1 MDKNTVKSRVLCCLK
16 ENGLTYSPV
25 EDNQLLFK
33 EIDDS
38 LMMIKLAIEIE
49 NEFNIELDWEELEPG
64 PQHNA
69 TLENLVDHI
78 KDLIS

>member
-16 ENGLTYSPV
+16 ENGLPYCPV
-25 EDNQLLFK
+25 EDNQSLFK

-38 LMMIKLAIEIE
+38 LMMIKLAIELE
-49 NEFNIELDWEELEPG
+49 NEFNIELDWEELESG